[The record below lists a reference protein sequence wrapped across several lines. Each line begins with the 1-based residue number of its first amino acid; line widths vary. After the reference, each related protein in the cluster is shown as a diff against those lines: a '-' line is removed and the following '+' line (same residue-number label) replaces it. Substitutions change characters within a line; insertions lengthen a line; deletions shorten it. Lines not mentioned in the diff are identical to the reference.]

1 MEIRSITPAV
11 HTNFRSVEQV
21 KRSEPTTLTT
31 ESPLIENRV
40 EKENLRSKFKYNWK
54 TISAITGAGAL
65 ILVGILKRN
74 AISDMLGK
82 FINRKI
88 PPAV

>member
-1 MEIRSITPAV
+1 MEVRSITPAV
-11 HTNFRSVEQV
+11 YTNFRSVEQV
-21 KRSEPTTLTT
+21 KRSEPPTLTT

-40 EKENLRSKFKYNWK
+40 EKENLKSKNNRK
-54 TISAITGAGAL
+54 TVSAVIGAGAL
-65 ILVGILKRN
+65 ILIGILKRN

-82 FINRKI
+82 FINRKT

>member
-1 MEIRSITPAV
+1 MKIRSITPAA
-11 HTNFRSVEQV
+11 HTNFSSVEQV

-40 EKENLRSKFKYNWK
+40 EKENLKSKFKYNWK
-54 TISAITGAGAL
+54 TISAVTGAGIL
-65 ILVGILKRN
+65 VLVGIMKRN

-82 FINRKI
+82 FINKKT